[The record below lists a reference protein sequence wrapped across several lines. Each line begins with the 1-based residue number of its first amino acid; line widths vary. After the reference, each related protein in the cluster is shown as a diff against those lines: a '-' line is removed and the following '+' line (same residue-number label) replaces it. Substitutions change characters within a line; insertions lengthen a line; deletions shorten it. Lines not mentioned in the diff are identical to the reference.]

1 MIKQALIAATA
12 VLAMTAAATAY
23 AGSCSDD
30 QESTAGMLAA
40 SVAKTAVSKVM
51 AVTGK
56 QMVNIENCDFHG
68 GAYNVDFKYNFLAA
82 DGLYWV
88 EASDKFNDLKA
99 LFNSVGTTGLPPVIH
114 LPSFL
119 PMKPRPDF
127 VGTVLLLR
135 PLRKASF
142 PRCRRS
148 KTRSCRCG
156 LLCSSGRLDSNMS
169 CKHLN
174 INDWGNIGKYY
185 SPDYSLTD

>member
-88 EASDKFNDLKA
+88 EASAKFNGDGSGATIK
-99 LFNSVGTTGLPPVIH
+99 VTGKSPNMAAAEAKSGVKL
-114 LPSFL
+114 
-119 PMKPRPDF
+119 
-127 VGTVLLLR
+127 
-135 PLRKASF
+135 AS
-142 PRCRRS
+142 
-148 KTRSCRCG
+148 
-156 LLCSSGRLDSNMS
+156 N
-169 CKHLN
+169 
-174 INDWGNIGKYY
+174 
-185 SPDYSLTD
+185 

>member
-1 MIKQALIAATA
+1 
-12 VLAMTAAATAY
+12 MTAAATAY

-88 EASDKFNDLKA
+88 EASAKFNGDGSGATIK
-99 LFNSVGTTGLPPVIH
+99 VTGKSPNMAAAEAKSGVKL
-114 LPSFL
+114 
-119 PMKPRPDF
+119 
-127 VGTVLLLR
+127 
-135 PLRKASF
+135 AS
-142 PRCRRS
+142 
-148 KTRSCRCG
+148 
-156 LLCSSGRLDSNMS
+156 N
-169 CKHLN
+169 
-174 INDWGNIGKYY
+174 
-185 SPDYSLTD
+185 

>member
-12 VLAMTAAATAY
+12 VLALTAAAAAH

-88 EASDKFNDLKA
+88 EASAKFNGDGSGSSIK
-99 LFNSVGTTGLPPVIH
+99 VTGRSPNMAAAEAKSGVKL
-114 LPSFL
+114 
-119 PMKPRPDF
+119 
-127 VGTVLLLR
+127 
-135 PLRKASF
+135 AS
-142 PRCRRS
+142 
-148 KTRSCRCG
+148 
-156 LLCSSGRLDSNMS
+156 N
-169 CKHLN
+169 
-174 INDWGNIGKYY
+174 
-185 SPDYSLTD
+185 